1 MRRTSLNIGSNASD
15 SRRHGTTLT
24 EVLMSLMIMGIG
36 VVSLA
41 TLFPIATL
49 RVLEATN
56 LTNATVARFNAEGIA
71 DSFPDLIHQP
81 DGNANYRNLDDA
93 DIGIRSREA
102 GSKYIVDPLGWWE
115 RFELLSLG
123 GTVSVTNSQLTQF
136 EYNRPATIT
145 LPLLQ
150 KKVVI
155 PPFARPPKT
164 ADVKVQTR
172 FLGENP
178 SNRSIFT
185 SLDLARQI
193 ASLPDTTTDIAEG
206 FPDADGTVTTVYHD
220 PNTDNRLD
228 GIYVPSTMDITVVLA
243 EPTLYQAVIFD
254 KSGRFSEV
262 RTLTDAG
269 NTAGL
274 IEWAPPLP
282 VRFDKNVGLVRIER
296 HETYYSWLLTVR
308 KRASGPANVD
318 VVVFNKRDFSELSDQ
333 VYIGDLRR
341 FTLGADLVPGSV
353 GDDNANGFADIDDV
367 TEIGYPNSDD
377 QPNSRVTIDWNPAN
391 YPGGAANPV
400 AIPPLRRGGF
410 IYDTFNALWYQIRSI
425 ESSPTTTSAIVVLD
439 KFVSRNNT
447 EDLDLDGKVDLNDLD
462 GDSMDESGS
471 NEDSLNANGDIN
483 KPDRGGLIIPRGVVA
498 VFPLETKLP

>member
-1 MRRTSLNIGSNASD
+1 
-15 SRRHGTTLT
+15 
-24 EVLMSLMIMGIG
+24 MIMGIG

-49 RVLEATN
+49 RILEATN
-56 LTNATVARFNAEGIA
+56 LTNATVARFNAEGVA

-81 DGNANYRNLDDA
+81 DGNANYRDLADA
-93 DIGIRSREA
+93 DIGVRSREA
-102 GSKYIVDPLGWWE
+102 GSNYIVDPLGWWE

-123 GTVSVTNSQLTQF
+123 GTVSVTNPQLTQF
-136 EYNRPATIT
+136 EYNRPAAIR

-155 PPFARPPKT
+155 PPFSTPPTT

-172 FLGENP
+172 YLGENP
-178 SNRSIFT
+178 SNRTIFT

-193 ASLPDTTTDIAEG
+193 ASLPDTTTDVAEG
-206 FPDADGTVTTVYHD
+206 FPDPDGTVTTAYHD
-220 PNTDNRLD
+220 PNADDRLD
-228 GIYVPSTMDITVVLA
+228 GIVVPPTMDITVVLA

-254 KSGRFSEV
+254 KNGRFSEV

-269 NTAGL
+269 VTAGL
-274 IEWAPPLP
+274 IEWTPPLP
-282 VRFDKNVGLVRIER
+282 VRFDSNVGLVRIER
-296 HETYYSWLLTVR
+296 QEIYYSWLLTVR

-341 FTLGADLVPGSV
+341 FTLGADGVPGSV
-353 GDDNANGFADIDDV
+353 GDDNADGAADGDDV
-367 TEIGYPNSDD
+367 TEIGYPTSDD
-377 QPNSRVTIDWNPAN
+377 QPNGRVLIDWDPGK
-391 YPGGAANPV
+391 YPGGTTTPV
-400 AIPPLRRGGF
+400 APPPLKRGGF

-425 ESSPTTTSAIVVLD
+425 ESSPTATSAVVVLD

-447 EDLDLDGKVDLNDLD
+447 EDVNYSGTVDLNTA
-462 GDSMDESGS
+462 GTNGT
-471 NEDSLNANGDIN
+471 NEDILASNGAL
-483 KPDRGGLIIPRGVVA
+483 DRGGLIIPRGVVA